1 MGVWVYGLGLGL
13 GLGWGGGGGGG
24 RGGGGG
30 GGWGTRLSQQL
41 EQVLP
46 GVKVRYV
53 REGVEVRQ
61 TEPVA

>member
-13 GLGWGGGGGGG
+13 GLGLGS
-24 RGGGGG
+24 
-30 GGWGTRLSQQL
+30 RLSQQL